1 MINLLPDEAKK
12 QIRAGRTNIV
22 LMKYLL
28 TVGIGMIF
36 LLAILI
42 GAYFILQGT
51 KNNAEIILN
60 DNTSRAGAYSSVQTQ
75 ATSLRSSLSTVKTI
89 LNQEVVYTKIIT
101 SIAHSVPSGVVLET
115 VALSPTTF
123 GQPIT
128 LQLHAKTTA
137 DAIALKQQFQ
147 SSPLFSGVTFQ
158 SLSSA
163 SSTQADNY
171 PISATLSLIINK
183 GIAK

>member
-12 QIRAGRTNIV
+12 QIRAGRMNIV
-22 LMKYLL
+22 LIKYLL
-28 TVGIGMIF
+28 TVGVGIVF
-36 LLAILI
+36 LLAISI

-51 KNNAEIILN
+51 KNNAEILLS
-60 DNTSRAGAYSSVQTQ
+60 DNTSRAGAYNSVQAQ
-75 ATSLRSSLSTVKTI
+75 ATSLRTSLANVKTI
-89 LNQEVVYTKIIT
+89 LDHEVVYTKIIT
-101 SIAHSVPSGVVLET
+101 SIARAVPPGVVLEN

-128 LQLHAKTTA
+128 LQAHAKTTA

-147 SSPLFSGVTFQ
+147 SSPMFSNVTFQ

-163 SSTQADNY
+163 ASTQADGY
-171 PISATLSLIINK
+171 PISATLSLTINK
-183 GIAK
+183 GAAK